1 MKTLYFPDRRAF
13 ARGLALTAVLSLGL
27 AHVREVASQTSSPAY
42 PDDVVSV
49 DAVIAATYASI
60 SGPAGAV
67 LDADRFRNLF
77 AAGARFI
84 PTQPRPDGTY
94 VMNVRDVDQFVQAV
108 FEPRQIGFFEKEIAR
123 RTERFGNVVS
133 VMSTYESLRTETDAA
148 PFQRGV
154 NSMQLMFDGTRW
166 WMVSIVWDTE
176 RDGNPIP
183 ERYLP
188 APFAAG
194 FPEKER

>member
-1 MKTLYFPDRRAF
+1 MKTLYFPHGRASV
-13 ARGLALTAVLSLGL
+13 RGLALASVLILGSMQ
-27 AHVREVASQTSSPAY
+27 VREVASQKSSMEYAG
-42 PDDVVSV
+42 DVGSV
-49 DAVIAATYASI
+49 DALIAATYASI
-60 SGPAGAV
+60 SGPEGAV

-77 AAGARFI
+77 APGARFI

-108 FEPRQIGFFEKEIAR
+108 FDQPRQSGFFERETAR

-133 VMSTYESLRTETDAA
+133 VMSTYESLRSETDVA

-166 WMVSIVWDTE
+166 WMVNIVWDTE

-183 ERYLP
+183 ESYLP
-188 APFAAG
+188 Q
-194 FPEKER
+194 

>member
-1 MKTLYFPDRRAF
+1 MKNFHFPCCRAF
-13 ARGLALTAVLSLGL
+13 VLLLALTAVVIPGSAL
-27 AHVREVASQTSSPAY
+27 AQEVPSQKGSMEYA
-42 PDDVVSV
+42 DDVVSI

-77 AAGARFI
+77 APGARFI

-108 FEPRQIGFFEKEIAR
+108 FGQPRQSGFFEREIAR
-123 RTERFGNVVS
+123 QTERFGNVVS
-133 VMSTYESLRTETDAA
+133 VMSTYESLRAETDPA

-154 NSMQLMFDGTRW
+154 NSTQLMFDGIRW

-176 RDGNPIP
+176 RAGNPIP
-183 ERYLP
+183 ERHLP
-188 APFAAG
+188 
-194 FPEKER
+194 R